1 MTDQQW
7 DDFESGKEVSEQAQ
21 IKAENSIEQRPDSAG
36 NAKSRMTDL
45 RRRIEERL
53 ESKRIALEY
62 DYLMLE
68 EFDPESE
75 HSHEH
80 DEGSEPLQ

>member
-1 MTDQQW
+1 MKEQKWDEFDSSKEFLEASVLTTD
-7 DDFESGKEVSEQAQ
+7 ESEDEAPSAISTGKTRVTE
-21 IKAENSIEQRPDSAG
+21 
-36 NAKSRMTDL
+36 L

-68 EFDPESE
+68 EFELADEFPESFE
-75 HSHEH
+75 SGEN
-80 DEGSEPLQ
+80 LQ